1 MQTFLQSLQKLGTKS
16 SKTLV
21 PGVPKLGACFVVLD
35 VQILGKIMHTFMYTF
50 CVRGV
55 QKLTRACSN
64 LSTSCAKILC
74 RRGTNLGARCY
85 DRSCLLS
92 AGLVD
97 FVSNFKP

>member
-1 MQTFLQSLQKLGTKS
+1 M
-16 SKTLV
+16 
-21 PGVPKLGACFVVLD
+21 PKLGACFVVRD
-35 VQILGKIMHTFMYTF
+35 VQILGKIMQKNGAGGITSLYTF

-85 DRSCLLS
+85 DPSCLLS
-92 AGLVD
+92 AGFVD
-97 FVSNFKP
+97 FASNFKP